1 MSGVFPKCW
10 QCGLCLVS
18 RRMAVQITSARE
30 LMELC
35 AERQQNLAEVV
46 AAYAAFRSSTTVE
59 AVRERMRDS
68 LAVMRASV
76 ERGRSDG
83 GHLSRLISGYG
94 RLFAQAEQEGRLL
107 GGPLF
112 KKSLLYSLSVSQC
125 NASLGRIVACPT
137 AGSCGV
143 VPGALL
149 AAAEELES
157 SDEAIIDALL
167 VMGGVGVVSAS
178 QGPISGAEGGCQA
191 ECGVAS
197 AMAAG
202 AVVYLAGGSPEQVFA
217 AASLALQSHL
227 GLVCDPVASLVEV
240 PCVTRNASSAA
251 VALAAANMALA
262 GIPCVVPY
270 DEVVG
275 AMKAIGRALP
285 ESLRETSMGGL
296 AATPTGRRLAREMRE
311 KYRL

>member
-1 MSGVFPKCW
+1 M
-10 QCGLCLVS
+10 
-18 RRMAVQITSARE
+18 QITSARE

-83 GHLSRLISGYG
+83 GHFSRLISGYG

>member
-1 MSGVFPKCW
+1 
-10 QCGLCLVS
+10 
-18 RRMAVQITSARE
+18 VQITSARE

-251 VALAAANMALA
+251 AALAAANMALA

>member
-1 MSGVFPKCW
+1 M
-10 QCGLCLVS
+10 
-18 RRMAVQITSARE
+18 QITSARE

-68 LAVMRASV
+68 LVVMRASV

>member
-1 MSGVFPKCW
+1 M
-10 QCGLCLVS
+10 
-18 RRMAVQITSARE
+18 QITSARE

-137 AGSCGV
+137 AGSYGV

>member
-1 MSGVFPKCW
+1 M
-10 QCGLCLVS
+10 
-18 RRMAVQITSARE
+18 QITSARE

-167 VMGGVGVVSAS
+167 AMGGVGVVSAS